1 MYLFLCT
8 GVEHMIANGSYAA
21 AYPLHEGPYK
31 SEHSLLT
38 HGPLND
44 RHVSIRTGGGGL
56 LMI

>member
-1 MYLFLCT
+1 
-8 GVEHMIANGSYAA
+8 MIANGSYAA

-44 RHVSIRTGGGGL
+44 RHVSICMGGPTHDL
-56 LMI
+56 SRDVSPRLEK